1 MSDPKRKSGVNAYR
15 QNEVL
20 TANKETVLLLLYAGA
35 IRFLKQAIVALEQK
49 KLTDKAKYL
58 IKTQEIVG
66 ELRAG
71 LNFEVGG
78 DIAVNLERLYDY
90 VIERLV
96 LGNLQN
102 STQPL
107 NEALNVLNMLNEAWE
122 EAVALLRKEKAA
134 EK

>member
-1 MSDPKRKSGVNAYR
+1 MSDPKRKYGADAYR
-15 QNEVL
+15 QNELL

-35 IRFLKQAIVALEQK
+35 IRFLKQAMDAMEKK
-49 KLTDKAKYL
+49 KLAEKAKYI

-78 DIAVNLERLYDY
+78 EIAVNLERLYDY
-90 VIERLV
+90 IIERLV
-96 LGNLQN
+96 QGNLQN
-102 STQPL
+102 STKPL
-107 NEALNVLNMLNEAWE
+107 EEALNVLNMLNETWE
-122 EAVALLRKEKAA
+122 EAVASLRKEKAA